1 MPRFAFPALIPVVC
15 AALLLSPGL
24 GVAQT
29 VVHPVEIAATPA
41 TEQLG
46 DLSAYRN
53 IAEDTLRIVKT
64 GDLPAAKARIK
75 DLETTWDEAEAKLRP
90 RNKEKWRVIDKA
102 IDNAL
107 ARLRADSPDA
117 SACADALQSL
127 IAVIDTT
134 GAA

>member
-1 MPRFAFPALIPVVC
+1 MPRCAVTALIPVVC

-29 VVHPVEIAATPA
+29 GVHPVEIAATPA

-107 ARLRADSPDA
+107 ARLPPASPTP
-117 SACADALQSL
+117 SP
-127 IAVIDTT
+127 
-134 GAA
+134 